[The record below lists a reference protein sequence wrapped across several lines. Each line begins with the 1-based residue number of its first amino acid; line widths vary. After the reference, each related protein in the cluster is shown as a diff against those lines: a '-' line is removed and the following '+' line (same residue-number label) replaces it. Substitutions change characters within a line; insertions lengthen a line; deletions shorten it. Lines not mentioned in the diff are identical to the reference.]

1 MANSVQGSVS
11 ASENEMLRE
20 SLSLEDW
27 DLLQSLIQENRP
39 EDHMAVSQV
48 AHIPS
53 ATYAGTPSTVVVPG
67 SGVDFH
73 PPAASSSSVFD
84 PASSTLTTTSEIEHA
99 AQEAMESHARAV
111 AEVEQAYGSQ
121 SSPALQGAG
130 GMDLVGGPGG
140 GSLPTGA
147 SAPDLAA
154 SAPAPLSDPGD
165 KPLDFSPLSW
175 IDSLLGV
182 STPRGRIEV
191 LLGFLLGLAAGS
203 LFGRT
208 FLVSD
213 VQKKVQPLN
222 QFSYPIKTR

>member
-1 MANSVQGSVS
+1 
-11 ASENEMLRE
+11 MLRE
-20 SLSLEDW
+20 SLSMEDW

-53 ATYAGTPSTVVVPG
+53 ATYAGTPSTAVVPG
-67 SGVDFH
+67 TGVDFH
-73 PPAASSSSVFD
+73 PPAGSNSVFD

-130 GMDLVGGPGG
+130 PAGD
-140 GSLPTGA
+140 LPTKPA
-147 SAPDLAA
+147 AELVA
-154 SAPAPLSDPGD
+154 SAPAPLSDPE

-208 FLVSD
+208 FLVSSD
-213 VQKKVQPLN
+213 VQKKVQPLALA
-222 QFSYPIKTR
+222 QFSHPIKSR